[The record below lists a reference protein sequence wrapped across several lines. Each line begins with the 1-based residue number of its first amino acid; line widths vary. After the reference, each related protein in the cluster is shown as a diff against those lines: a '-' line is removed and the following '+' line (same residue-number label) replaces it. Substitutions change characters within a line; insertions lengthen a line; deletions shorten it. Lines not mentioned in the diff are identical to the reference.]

1 MSRGPRAALRGAMKF
16 IISALVASVPTIAF
30 AQAPATAPAAP
41 MPAAEPLVIEEKAEP
56 KNSINISPLGLIA
69 GNIALTYEHL
79 FAGTHGV
86 IVEGVLARA
95 SGDEGDSLQ
104 FGGSVGYRWHWRGR
118 QNSGFLGVTFTQ
130 TVGSG
135 SVTTNASGTEMTHD
149 MSVRSTMLTGNIGK
163 RWMLTDAI
171 NITARLG
178 LGWGNHVASAKE
190 DTQEAKDAEEL
201 MNDLL
206 AFLPIGFEGELSVGY
221 AF

>member
-1 MSRGPRAALRGAMKF
+1 MKIIAATLF
-16 IISALVASVPTIAF
+16 ALVPSIAF
-30 AQAPATAPAAP
+30 AQAPVASAPTAPLP
-41 MPAAEPLVIEEKAEP
+41 EPLVVEQKAEP
-56 KNSINISPLGLIA
+56 TNSINISPLGLVA

-79 FAGTHGV
+79 FGGTHGV
-86 IVEGVLARA
+86 IVEGVVARSSDD
-95 SGDEGDSLQ
+95 SGDSMQ

-135 SVTTNASGTEMTHD
+135 SVTETVNGAEMTHD

-178 LGWGNHVASAKE
+178 LGWGHHVATAKE

-201 MNDLL
+201 MNDIL
-206 AFLPIGFEGELSVGY
+206 AFLPIGFEGELSLGY

>member
-1 MSRGPRAALRGAMKF
+1 M
-16 IISALVASVPTIAF
+16 
-30 AQAPATAPAAP
+30 
-41 MPAAEPLVIEEKAEP
+41 
-56 KNSINISPLGLIA
+56 
-69 GNIALTYEHL
+69 
-79 FAGTHGV
+79 
-86 IVEGVLARA
+86 
-95 SGDEGDSLQ
+95 Q

-135 SVTTNASGTEMTHD
+135 SVTQTVSGAEMTHD

-178 LGWGNHVASAKE
+178 LGWGHHVATAKE

-201 MNDLL
+201 MNDIL
-206 AFLPIGFEGELSVGY
+206 AFLPIGFEGELSLGY

>member
-1 MSRGPRAALRGAMKF
+1 MRGEMK
-16 IISALVASVPTIAF
+16 ILLAALVASVPTIAF
-30 AQAPATAPAAP
+30 AQPGP
-41 MPAAEPLVIEEKAEP
+41 MPAPPPPGGEPLVVEQKVEP
-56 KNSINISPLGLIA
+56 TNSINISPLGLVA

-79 FAGTHGV
+79 FNGTHGV
-86 IVEGVLARA
+86 IVEGALSR
-95 SGDEGDSLQ
+95 SSSDDGSSLQ

-130 TVGSG
+130 LVGSG
-135 SVTTNASGTEMTHD
+135 SVTETVNGAEMTHD
-149 MSVRSTMLTGNIGK
+149 MTVRSTMLTGNIGK

-178 LGWGNHVASAKE
+178 LGWGHHVATAKE

-201 MNDLL
+201 MNDIL
-206 AFLPIGFEGELSVGY
+206 AFLPIGFEGELSLGY

>member
-1 MSRGPRAALRGAMKF
+1 MKILLASLLASLPSLAL
-16 IISALVASVPTIAF
+16 
-30 AQAPATAPAAP
+30 AQPAPAPMAPPAP
-41 MPAAEPLVIEEKAEP
+41 EPLMLEQKKLEP
-56 KNSINISPLGLIA
+56 TNSINISPLGLVA

-79 FAGTHGV
+79 FGGTHGV
-86 IVEGVLARA
+86 IVEGVMSRA
-95 SGDEGDSLQ
+95 SGDDGDSLQ

-130 TVGSG
+130 MVGSG
-135 SVTTNASGTEMTHD
+135 SVTETVNGAEMTHD

-163 RWMLTDAI
+163 RWMLTDAV

-178 LGWGNHVASAKE
+178 LGWGHHVATAKE
-190 DTQEAKDAEEL
+190 DTQEAKDAEKL

-206 AFLPIGFEGELSVGY
+206 AFLPIGFEGELSLGY